1 MTDPN
6 LSGSIMPTGEE
17 APPGYELFNQK
28 QAAPTDIIVNSVFVS
43 QLAEIEVVELEQL
56 RQLAMRG
63 IVESIG
69 TTHEDLSFEEE
80 LNILPGTD
88 DSDRMLFRAYRDHRL
103 VGYALLVIGWPK
115 REDWVIQHMIINPEN
130 RLQGIGT
137 AIVSTVESY
146 ARHSQ
151 SPDKVCLSAIPIDQS
166 GRSFWALRG
175 YTDEPATYQVP
186 IAGEVKEILVVKK
199 CL

>member
-1 MTDPN
+1 
-6 LSGSIMPTGEE
+6 MPTGEE

-28 QAAPTDIIVNSVFVS
+28 QVSPTDIVVNSVFVS
-43 QLAEIEVVELEQL
+43 QLAEIEVVELEQM
-56 RQLAMRG
+56 RDLAMQGTMER
-63 IVESIG
+63 IG
-69 TTHEDLSFEEE
+69 TTQEDLSFAEE
-80 LNILPGTD
+80 LNILPNTD
-88 DSDRMLFRAYRDHRL
+88 DSDRMLFRAYRNHRL

-146 ARHSQ
+146 AIHSQ
-151 SPDKVCLSAIPIDQS
+151 SPDKVCLSAIPIDQG

-175 YTDEPATYQVP
+175 YTDESATYQVP
-186 IAGEVKEILVVKK
+186 IAGEIRDILVVKR